1 MRMRKIF
8 LVLGAV
14 SLLAFLGACA
24 GGPATSPHSTFQA
37 QDLNPLIQSGA
48 YVQKVD
54 SFLVILDA
62 SGTMYG
68 AYEGHRKIDLAKG
81 VVNRMNMTIPDL
93 KLTAGLR
100 SLGQNFSTGTRLMYG
115 LTDYTKDGLEAAVN
129 PITGGGMTPLATA
142 INAAGGDLKAGQG
155 NMALI
160 VVSDGLETDTS
171 SVASAKSLKDMYGD
185 RLCIYTVVIGEEPR
199 GIQLM
204 EQTAKASGC
213 GFSVNGNSVM
223 SSEGMANFVRDVFL
237 AKGKGPIDSDGDGVY
252 DHLDK
257 CPGTPAGVKVDKDG
271 CPLDTDGDGVP
282 DYLDKC
288 PGTPAGVKVD
298 KDGCPLDTDG
308 DGVPDYLDKCPK
320 TPVGAHVDDRGCWV
334 LEGLYFDTDKWD
346 IKPAGY
352 PILAEV
358 IKVLKKNPNVQVE
371 IQGHTDS
378 RGTDAHNQK
387 LSENRANAVMNYL
400 VKGGVDASRL
410 AAKGLGESRPAVP
423 NTSAANMAK
432 NRRVQLNP
440 VY

>member
-1 MRMRKIF
+1 
-8 LVLGAV
+8 
-14 SLLAFLGACA
+14 
-24 GGPATSPHSTFQA
+24 
-37 QDLNPLIQSGA
+37 
-48 YVQKVD
+48 
-54 SFLVILDA
+54 
-62 SGTMYG
+62 
-68 AYEGHRKIDLAKG
+68 
-81 VVNRMNMTIPDL
+81 
-93 KLTAGLR
+93 
-100 SLGQNFSTGTRLMYG
+100 
-115 LTDYTKDGLEAAVN
+115 
-129 PITGGGMTPLATA
+129 
-142 INAAGGDLKAGQG
+142 
-155 NMALI
+155 
-160 VVSDGLETDTS
+160 
-171 SVASAKSLKDMYGD
+171 
-185 RLCIYTVVIGEEPR
+185 
-199 GIQLM
+199 
-204 EQTAKASGC
+204 
-213 GFSVNGNSVM
+213 
-223 SSEGMANFVRDVFL
+223 
-237 AKGKGPIDSDGDGVY
+237 
-252 DHLDK
+252 
-257 CPGTPAGVKVDKDG
+257 
-271 CPLDTDGDGVP
+271 VP